1 VSPALTMPL
10 TTGPG
15 TITVAVSLG
24 ANRPH
29 TIGEGRILSFL
40 FCIGIQIFW
49 NGAAELLAS
58 LPR

>member
-1 VSPALTMPL
+1 MPL